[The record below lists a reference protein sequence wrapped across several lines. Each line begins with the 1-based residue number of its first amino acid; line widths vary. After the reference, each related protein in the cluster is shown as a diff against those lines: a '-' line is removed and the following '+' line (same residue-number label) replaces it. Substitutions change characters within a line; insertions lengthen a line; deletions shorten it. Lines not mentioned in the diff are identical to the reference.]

1 MNENDIRKKQ
11 EEVSD
16 DLLMK
21 AELEKREVIT
31 ASLENSNATQSEK
44 VDPSKREM
52 PVNPNLKESE
62 TSSLG
67 RVDMKPLTNRK
78 STNIGEESLNEQS
91 FKTKGIEIKIER
103 LPTKGMFYPAN
114 TKIFIKSATV
124 AEIKDFSLMD
134 ETNPLDVNDK
144 LNNILSFCTT
154 VEYGVR
160 KGNYKDI
167 VEEDKMFIILSIKE
181 LTFPQG
187 ENKLNLKSLCHNCEY
202 ENTFELRTEN
212 LKYFE
217 EDEKI
222 ATYYDAINRVYVIK
236 TKDFGNIILSSPKI
250 GVMQEITNYAK
261 SKQEK
266 KQKWDRAAI
275 QILPY
280 LNMDWRGLNEKY
292 IFDRLVE
299 MESWNEKKFSLILR
313 LTDKLR
319 SGVKQTLTY
328 SCKRCHENLEVDA
341 NIEGGMKSLFIRP
354 LEGLLEEELL

>member
-1 MNENDIRKKQ
+1 MNDKDIEKKK
-11 EEVSD
+11 EELSEEQI
-16 DLLMK
+16 MK
-21 AELEKREVIT
+21 AELEKREAN
-31 ASLENSNATQSEK
+31 ASLSNSEEVEEVAK
-44 VDPSKREM
+44 DPSERVLPK
-52 PVNPNLKESE
+52 NPKLKESE
-62 TSSLG
+62 TSPLG
-67 RVDMKPLTNRK
+67 KVEMKPMTNRSSK
-78 STNIGEESLNEQS
+78 QIGEEELSEKVS
-91 FKTKGIEIKIER
+91 SKTKGIEIKLER

-144 LNNILSFCTT
+144 LNNVLGFCTT
-154 VEYGVR
+154 VEYGVK
-160 KGNYKDI
+160 KGNYKDL
-167 VEEDKMFIILSIKE
+167 VEEDKMFVILSIKE

-187 ENKLNLKSLCHNCEY
+187 ENKLNLKALCENCEY

-212 LKYFE
+212 LHYFE

-222 ATYYDAINRVYVIK
+222 AAYYDPMNRCYVVK

-250 GVMQEITNYAK
+250 GVMQEITNYAR

-280 LNMDWRGLNEKY
+280 LNLDWRGLDEKY
-292 IFDRLVE
+292 IFNRLVE
-299 MESWNEKKFSLILR
+299 MESWSEKQFSLILR
-313 LTDKLR
+313 LTDKLK
-319 SGVKQTLTY
+319 SGIKQTLKY
-328 SCKRCHENLEVDA
+328 SCKRCHENIDVEA

-354 LEGLLEEELL
+354 LDDLLEEELI